1 MICRAHLD
9 GGGDLPEHVVGEL
22 VVERHH
28 QDLLERLGRDLAR
41 VAAVDRV
48 EQVLQAGACSISTLI
63 TNRNETN
70 DDFTAFGLQNTLYRL
85 HVIDAHELTTY

>member
-48 EQVLQAGACSISTLI
+48 EQVLQAGACVTSRAASRLQSVWHGTSSSALFKTTL
-63 TNRNETN
+63 RV
-70 DDFTAFGLQNTLYRL
+70 LLSSRR
-85 HVIDAHELTTY
+85 VLTDS